1 MTWYYPENSPVMQN
15 RMDLWVVLG
24 STPFLFVL
32 LFIYFAVLQIEPWHM
47 LGKWSTTEP
56 HPQLLEASLIK
67 EIGNTT
73 LKFILIRWNCGTNC
87 PKECL
92 ISNSYLS

>member
-15 RMDLWVVLG
+15 LMDLWVVLG

-56 HPQLLEASLIK
+56 HRSF
-67 EIGNTT
+67 
-73 LKFILIRWNCGTNC
+73 LKHL
-87 PKECL
+87 
-92 ISNSYLS
+92 